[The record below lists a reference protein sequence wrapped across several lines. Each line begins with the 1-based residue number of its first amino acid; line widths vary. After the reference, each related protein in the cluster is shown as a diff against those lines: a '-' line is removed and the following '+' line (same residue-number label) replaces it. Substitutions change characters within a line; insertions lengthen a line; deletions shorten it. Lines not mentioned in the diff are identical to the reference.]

1 MKQFKS
7 NREYDKL
14 IHQYLDNQLP
24 NEKEQ
29 EFITVMDNN
38 PAVKTMVENEQ
49 FFRSILK
56 ENIYKSTLSSKT
68 EELIKKTFMK

>member
-38 PAVKTMVENEQ
+38 PAVKTMVKRTI
-49 FFRSILK
+49 FRSILK